1 MLVLPAE
8 WGPLYIIEAVRD
20 LLADQD
26 MVVVTGRSANCWP
39 CLSFRRNHCSPS
51 SSHCRGT
58 NLLGLPQLQLH
69 HLSVYALAFKT
80 PIGLAASAALPEHS
94 GTCSSQPYRAFNRCR
109 IAAGTDA
116 LSKEAQRNAT
126 VMFFSLVRCLLASKR
141 VLSEHKLSR
150 LQFEWL
156 LGEVKTRFV
165 GVSRALQSKEAH

>member
-1 MLVLPAE
+1 MEFVAVRRT
-8 WGPLYIIEAVRD
+8 GPL
-20 LLADQD
+20 
-26 MVVVTGRSANCWP
+26 TGC
-39 CLSFRRNHCSPS
+39 C
-51 SSHCRGT
+51 
-58 NLLGLPQLQLH
+58 
-69 HLSVYALAFKT
+69 
-80 PIGLAASAALPEHS
+80 
-94 GTCSSQPYRAFNRCR
+94 

-165 GVSRALQSKEAH
+165 GVSCALQNKEADCAWLAS